1 MITVEINE
9 DYLHE
14 IINELGMVGL
24 RMGFCREYF
33 EGNKPIGEEAAML
46 KIVDDMS
53 DNWKNVLS
61 FLESLNGDRH
71 ELFLLS

>member
-33 EGNKPIGEEAAML
+33 AGNKPVGEETAML

-53 DNWKNVLS
+53 NNWKNVLS
-61 FLESLNGDRH
+61 FLESLNGDRYDK
-71 ELFLLS
+71 L